1 MLTGS
6 LQLSAISSLAEFD
19 GAIRKIFQ
27 KTSQLSIKPV
37 DPSNM
42 YTVTLHD
49 LPSGKPVDLQID
61 ERLCNRA
68 DGSGLLGAQPS
79 VCECCHACSR

>member
-1 MLTGS
+1 MLTGL
-6 LQLSAISSLAEFD
+6 LQLSAISSLAEFN
-19 GAIRKIFQ
+19 GAIHKIFQ
-27 KTSQLSIKPV
+27 KTFERSPLSVLPK
-37 DPSNM
+37 DQSNT

-49 LPSGKPVDLQID
+49 LPSGTAKDLQID

-79 VCECCHACSR
+79 VCECSRA